1 MFLTAAGSV
10 AGCVAMLRQGTKQ
23 GSPRNNIQCWT
34 WRSLLRGCTSARSVG
49 AASGNGSGLQPQA
62 VRRSRMDGA
71 CPRSYGAPQ
80 LVLTA
85 RCAPTCIVTKALLH
99 VDSCLTAFFKPGTRR
114 QTWCRGQCRGKANCE
129 ETKDDT
135 GADGDPFRSGGQQRG
150 MAEHRRWARRLV
162 R

>member
-99 VDSCLTAFFKPGTRR
+99 VDSCLTAFFKNQAQGDRHGAEANAGARR
-114 QTWCRGQCRGKANCE
+114 TAKRPRMTLAPMATLSDQADSSVEWLST
-129 ETKDDT
+129 
-135 GADGDPFRSGGQQRG
+135 ADGQDD
-150 MAEHRRWARRLV
+150 
-162 R
+162 